1 MMNKI
6 KNNVC
11 RNNKGGAVYFSPP
24 EKRDYSA
31 DYKITP
37 SDNKK
42 GN

>member
-6 KNNVC
+6 KNNVY
-11 RNNKGGAVYFSPP
+11 RNNKSGEVYFLPP
-24 EKRDYSA
+24 EKRDYFIGI
-31 DYKITP
+31 KIIP